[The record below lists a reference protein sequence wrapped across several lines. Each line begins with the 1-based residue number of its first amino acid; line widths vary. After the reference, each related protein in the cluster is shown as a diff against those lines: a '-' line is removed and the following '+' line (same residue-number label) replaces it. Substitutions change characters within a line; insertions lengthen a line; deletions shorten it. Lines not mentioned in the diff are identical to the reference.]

1 MSKYVMPPRQKMI
14 NLIYVVLIA
23 MLGINISKDAL
34 EGYDLLSN
42 DYHPQIARLQAYNA
56 NLLARLEEKRPDQQA
71 AGSEINEKTEA
82 IRQELN
88 ELKEKIAQAAD
99 RDKYQKGKLANK
111 DELNAVSDVMLSAG
125 RGKSLKENIQS
136 YKELISGLI
145 GNEERKNLISSYL
158 DVTPEKSGFS
168 WEKETFSYLPANAGI
183 AVLDK
188 MEQELLTCQ
197 KETLQALIEGDGKR
211 PEPQPGITVIGEDQ
225 IFING
230 EPTDVLPN
238 GTIKVP
244 MVQITPELTS
254 TLYKECENRLH
265 FISIGVPKQNLK
277 VTMQHGKVI
286 ERNGQYLAIPDNR
299 AQAASITVSNGKETL
314 ARYDYA
320 VKELPDPIPYVVYT
334 DKGKKELY
342 KGNVPLSR
350 SKAQSMSELI
360 ATAPEGPQI
369 DYRILSFETV
379 FIKSGSNKVITLK
392 NKGNKLSEEQRKI
405 IGQLQTG
412 DKFYITSITV
422 SGGKKN
428 NEQIAS
434 INIVLI

>member
-1 MSKYVMPPRQKMI
+1 MI

-188 MEQELLTCQ
+188 MEQ
-197 KETLQALIEGDGKR
+197 
-211 PEPQPGITVIGEDQ
+211 
-225 IFING
+225 
-230 EPTDVLPN
+230 
-238 GTIKVP
+238 
-244 MVQITPELTS
+244 
-254 TLYKECENRLH
+254 
-265 FISIGVPKQNLK
+265 
-277 VTMQHGKVI
+277 
-286 ERNGQYLAIPDNR
+286 
-299 AQAASITVSNGKETL
+299 
-314 ARYDYA
+314 
-320 VKELPDPIPYVVYT
+320 
-334 DKGKKELY
+334 
-342 KGNVPLSR
+342 
-350 SKAQSMSELI
+350 
-360 ATAPEGPQI
+360 
-369 DYRILSFETV
+369 
-379 FIKSGSNKVITLK
+379 
-392 NKGNKLSEEQRKI
+392 
-405 IGQLQTG
+405 
-412 DKFYITSITV
+412 
-422 SGGKKN
+422 
-428 NEQIAS
+428 
-434 INIVLI
+434 